1 VAPGQRVTSFS
12 ARRVRAD
19 VPQLTRM
26 VNGHTITY
34 LDTASSSLQPRPVIE
49 AMSRYYELRH
59 ANVHRGVYQTANE
72 ATEAYEGAR
81 ARVAG
86 FIRAP
91 GGASEVVF
99 TKNTTESFNLI
110 AKSWGAANLGP
121 GDVVLL
127 SEMEHHA
134 NIVPWFQLRETT
146 GIEVRFIPV
155 TDGFRLDLDNLDELL
170 QGVRLLSITG
180 MSNVLGTKNPLKEL
194 ASAAH
199 SVNALIA
206 VDGAQSVAHGA
217 TDVAD
222 LELDFLTFSGHKMLG
237 PTGIGVLWTREEI
250 LDSMPPFLG
259 GGGMIADVRTD
270 GYTPARGVTR
280 FEAGTP
286 PIAEAVG
293 LNAAVR
299 YLEALGMAAVVAH
312 ESELTADALTRLELT
327 FDGRVRVIGPLDT
340 IERGGVI
347 SLDVEGVHAHD
358 VAQVL
363 DQFGVCVRPGH
374 HCAKPLMRRFGL
386 TATAR
391 ASFGPYS
398 LTKDTDVLLE
408 AIEHTLKMFG

>member
-1 VAPGQRVTSFS
+1 VATGQRVSSFS

-19 VPQLTRM
+19 VPQLTRV
-26 VNGHTITY
+26 VNGRPITY
-34 LDTASSSLQPRPVIE
+34 LDTASSSLQPRAVIE

-81 ARVAG
+81 ASVAG
-86 FIRAP
+86 FIHAP
-91 GGASEVVF
+91 GGANEVVF

-110 AKSWGAANLGP
+110 AKSWGAANLGD

-155 TDGFRLDLDNLDELL
+155 SDDFRLDLTNIDELL
-170 QGVRLLSITG
+170 KGVRLLSITG

-199 SVNALIA
+199 NVGALIA
-206 VDGAQSVAHGA
+206 VDGAQSVAHGT
-217 TDVAD
+217 TDVAE
-222 LELDFLTFSGHKMLG
+222 LNLDFLTFSGHKMLG
-237 PTGIGVLWTREEI
+237 PTGIGVLWSREEI

-299 YLEALGMAAVVAH
+299 YLEGLGMDDVTAH
-312 ESELTADALTRLELT
+312 ERDLTEDALTRLELT
-327 FDGRVRVIGPLDT
+327 FDGRVRVIGPLNTLD
-340 IERGGVI
+340 RGGVI
-347 SLDVEGVHAHD
+347 SLDVEGVHPHD

-386 TATAR
+386 AATAR

-398 LTKDTDVLLE
+398 LKRDTDVLLE
-408 AIEHTLKMFG
+408 ALEHTLKMFG

>member
-1 VAPGQRVTSFS
+1 MTSFS

-19 VPQLTRM
+19 VPQLTRV
-26 VNGHTITY
+26 VNGRTITY
-34 LDTASSSLQPRPVIE
+34 LDTASSSLQPRAVIE

-72 ATEAYEGAR
+72 ATEAYEGSR
-81 ARVAG
+81 ASVAN
-86 FIRAP
+86 FIHAP
-91 GGASEVVF
+91 GGAAEVVF

-155 TDGFRLDLDNLDELL
+155 SDDFRLDLSHLDELL
-170 QGVRLLSITG
+170 RGVRLLSITG
-180 MSNVLGTKNPLKEL
+180 MSNVLGTRNPLKEL
-194 ASAAH
+194 AGAAH
-199 SVNALIA
+199 RVGALIA
-206 VDGAQSVAHGA
+206 VDGAQSVAHGT
-217 TDVAD
+217 TDVAELD
-222 LELDFLTFSGHKMLG
+222 LDFLTFSGHKMLG

-250 LDSMPPFLG
+250 LDDMPPFLG

-299 YLEALGMAAVVAH
+299 YLEGLGMENVSAH
-312 ESELTADALTRLELT
+312 ERDLTQDALTRLELT
-327 FDGRVRVIGPLDT
+327 FDGRVRVIGPLNTLD
-340 IERGGVI
+340 RGGVI
-347 SLDVEGVHAHD
+347 SLDVEGIHPHD

-386 TATAR
+386 AATAR

-398 LTKDTDVLLE
+398 LKKDTDVLLE
-408 AIEHTLKMFG
+408 ALEHTLKMFG